1 MASTA
6 AQFFLVTAFSSS
18 AFGGNPAGIVFL
30 DTTLPPDY
38 LGKIAQTL
46 NQPMISVVSPVPL
59 PSDNLKATAYSVRF
73 FATSGKEVQICG
85 HGTLAAAKVIFELPE
100 VASSE
105 VDTIHFKNLYGNTL
119 TAVKRENGFVELKIP
134 STVPG
139 DVSDEE
145 KARLKVYVDK
155 AFGRDVKITDMKT
168 GGSVYSSYI
177 MTEID
182 ENENLAGSSI
192 DPNTLIGN
200 GYTVNIFTSA
210 SSSSDEE
217 FVSRMISPG
226 MVPGGEDHVC
236 GSAHGT
242 LTPYWH
248 SKRGIKPG
256 VEVKARP
263 VSPRGGEL
271 RVTLDDVAGSVI
283 LKGQATVFATGQ
295 LHL

>member
-1 MASTA
+1 MASNAT
-6 AQFFLVTAFSSS
+6 QFSLVTAFSSS
-18 AFGGNPAGIVFL
+18 AFGGNPAGIIFL
-30 DTTLPPDY
+30 DPTLPPDY

-59 PSDNLKATAYSVRF
+59 PSDDPKATVYSVRF
-73 FATSGKEVQICG
+73 FATNGEQICG

-100 VASSE
+100 AASSE

-119 TAVKRENGFVELKIP
+119 TAIKRENGFIELKIP
-134 STVPG
+134 STVPD

-145 KARLKVYVDK
+145 KARLKSYVNK
-155 AFGRDVKITDMKT
+155 AFSRNVKINDMKT
-168 GGSVYSSYI
+168 GGSVYSSYL

-192 DPNTLIGN
+192 DANALIGN
-200 GYTVNIFTSA
+200 GYNVNIFTSA
-210 SSSSDEE
+210 SSSGEEE
-217 FVSRMISPG
+217 FMSRIISPG
-226 MVPGGEDHVC
+226 MVPSGEDHVC

-242 LTPYWH
+242 LTPYWL
-248 SKRGIKPG
+248 SKHGIKPG
-256 VEVKARP
+256 VEVKARQ

-283 LKGQATVFATGQ
+283 LKGQAKVFVTG
-295 LHL
+295 